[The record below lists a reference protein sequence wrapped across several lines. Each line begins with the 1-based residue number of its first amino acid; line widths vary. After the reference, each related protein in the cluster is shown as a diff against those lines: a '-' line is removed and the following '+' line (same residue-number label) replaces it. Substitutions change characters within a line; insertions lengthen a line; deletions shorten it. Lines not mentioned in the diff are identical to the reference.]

1 MLNTLV
7 YNPPFYKGSQWAL
20 HNRSDVYGP
29 LKALPT
35 LILASK
41 EIKEMMK

>member
-1 MLNTLV
+1 MVNTLAHDKPV
-7 YNPPFYKGSQWAL
+7 FVDLQSILY
-20 HNRSDVYGP
+20 NRSDVYGP